1 MARSR
6 QSLLLVLA
14 SILAVA
20 TGEDA
25 AAAELAVDAAGPAPS
40 LSRDRLVGFIS
51 ASELL
56 RRSWTASTARPTAA
70 TAARRARSAAAARR
84 PARARQGRVRARGR
98 GASGAEFE
106 VFELAAAT
114 CSSATP

>member
-40 LSRDRLVGFIS
+40 LSRDRLVGFVN

-56 RRSWTASTARPTAA
+56 RAFLEDGLDDAA
-70 TAARRARSAAAARR
+70 PERARRRLHCSRRCVSRLPRLTSAPPQHGSTRWGDA
-84 PARARQGRVRARGR
+84 
-98 GASGAEFE
+98 
-106 VFELAAAT
+106 
-114 CSSATP
+114 